1 MKEGKHILL
10 ITYYWPPSG
19 GAGVQ
24 RWLKMLNYLSE
35 ENVKCTVLTVDPEY
49 ASYPVL
55 DESLASDVS
64 PNIRVVTTRTREPL
78 NAYKK
83 VTQSKESPYAGFAN
97 EANPSKIKKLA
108 RWVRANFF
116 IPDARKGWNKFAYKK
131 ALELIKTEKFDALIS
146 TSPPHSTQ
154 LIGLKL
160 KRKFSIPWI
169 ADLRDPWTD
178 IYYSDLFPQTKWAK
192 KKDLNYEKSVLE
204 NADNVIVVSQS
215 IKELFLEKGTFNEST
230 FHVIPN
236 GFDHKDFSS
245 VELQQTKKTESLR
258 IAYTGTMSEQY
269 PINAFVSALTALK
282 SDVELHFAGKIT
294 QSAQDKLEAFNL
306 NAKGF
311 VPHNESISEL
321 QQADA
326 LLLIIPQIDNN
337 HGILTGK
344 LFEYLGA
351 RKPIIFIGP
360 PEGDAAKIV
369 NECECG
375 RVFDYNESD
384 KILEYLQELI
394 AFKSKNQDFHTPN
407 NEEIIKYSR
416 KSLALEVKNLLNTH

>member
-1 MKEGKHILL
+1 MKEKKNILL

-35 ENVKCTVLTVDPEY
+35 ENVRCTVLTVDPKY

-55 DESLASDVS
+55 DESLINNVS
-64 PNIRVVTTRTREPL
+64 SNIRVVTTRTREPL

-83 VTQSKESPYAGFAN
+83 ITKSNASPYAGFAN

-131 ALELIKTEKFDALIS
+131 AVELIESEKFDAIITS
-146 TSPPHSTQ
+146 SPPHSTQ
-154 LIGLKL
+154 LVGLKL

-169 ADLRDPWTD
+169 SDLRDPWTD

-192 KKDLNYEKSVLE
+192 KKDLNYEKSVLK

-215 IKELFLEKGTFNEST
+215 IKELFLKKGKLEESK

-245 VELQQTKKTESLR
+245 PESKTEQKTGHLR
-258 IAYTGTMSEQY
+258 IAYTGTMSDQY
-269 PINAFVSALTALK
+269 PIDSFVEALVALK
-282 SDVELHFAGKIT
+282 SDVELHFAGKIS
-294 QSAQDKLEAFNL
+294 QNAQDKLEGFNL

-311 VPHNESISEL
+311 IPHNESISEL
-321 QQADA
+321 EQADA
-326 LLLIIPQIDNN
+326 LLLIIPQIENN
-337 HGILTGK
+337 EGILTGK
-344 LFEYLGA
+344 LFEYLGSQ
-351 RKPIIFIGP
+351 KPIIFIGP
-360 PEGDAAKIV
+360 PKGDAAKIV
-369 NECECG
+369 NECQCG
-375 RVFDYNESD
+375 RIFDYRES
-384 KILEYLQELI
+384 KQITEYLEELASLKLKDQVLNFPKKENI
-394 AFKSKNQDFHTPN
+394 LN
-407 NEEIIKYSR
+407 YSR
-416 KSLALEVKNLLNTH
+416 KNLATSVKKLLFS